1 MSDRKVEEKTSRK
14 GKMKVERKVV
24 DIDQI
29 EEEERKTRTKK
40 KPKKLIISNRKVSD
54 EKDEVKSLKEKWLFW
69 VWTS

>member
-1 MSDRKVEEKTSRK
+1 MSDGKVEEKTSRK
-14 GKMKVERKVV
+14 GKMKVGVN
-24 DIDQI
+24 QI